1 MQSKVIQ
8 AQYIII
14 PYMQILEN
22 LKKQIFKSINRL
34 VLGLQKN
41 VEKIWGTKIIKLHP
55 IFGGAC
61 TFKRYF
67 FLISWTV
74 GFFPILLQDC
84 IFSTLDG
91 G

>member
-34 VLGLQKN
+34 VLALQKSE
-41 VEKIWGTKIIKLHP
+41 EKIWGKKNYKIASKH
-55 IFGGAC
+55 F
-61 TFKRYF
+61 
-67 FLISWTV
+67 
-74 GFFPILLQDC
+74 
-84 IFSTLDG
+84 
-91 G
+91 

>member
-34 VLGLQKN
+34 VLALQKSG
-41 VEKIWGTKIIKLHP
+41 EKIWGKKIYKIASRH
-55 IFGGAC
+55 F
-61 TFKRYF
+61 
-67 FLISWTV
+67 
-74 GFFPILLQDC
+74 
-84 IFSTLDG
+84 
-91 G
+91 